1 MCRQSLNFKG
11 LHRLE
16 EKWSEEARQQ
26 QIDDLFGE
34 YLDDM
39 LDGCVWLGFFMFELE
54 ETQKKLQQMSDWDF
68 DKDLFEGVMYDAI
81 DLVIISPPREYDEPR
96 TFEHT
101 LFASK
106 YPIRS
111 SKGKGTK
118 RSREFKTGR
127 GCESFEVLVLV

>member
-1 MCRQSLNFKG
+1 MCRQTLNFKG

-39 LDGCVWLGFFMFELE
+39 LDGCVWFQFLMFELE
-54 ETQKKLQQMSDWDF
+54 EAQKKLQQMADWDF
-68 DKDLFEGVMYDAI
+68 DKDLFEGVLYDAI
-81 DLVIISPPREYDEPR
+81 DIVILKNPREYDEPK

-101 LFASK
+101 LFVQK
-106 YPIRS
+106 FPIRN
-111 SKGKGTK
+111 SKGNGK
-118 RSREFKTGR
+118 RWRES
-127 GCESFEVLVLV
+127 SFEPAIFEIVLVV

>member
-1 MCRQSLNFKG
+1 MCRQSLNFRG

-26 QIDDLFGE
+26 QIDELFGE

-39 LDGCVWLGFFMFELE
+39 LDGCDWLDFLMFELE
-54 ETQKKLQQMSDWDF
+54 EAQRRLQDMSDWDF
-68 DKDLFEGVMYDAI
+68 DKDLFEGVLYDAI
-81 DLVIISPPREYDEPR
+81 NIIKEMPPPEFDEPK

-106 YPIRS
+106 IPIRQENPR
-111 SKGKGTK
+111 GTK
-118 RSREFKTGR
+118 HAREIKSAASDAFDILI
-127 GCESFEVLVLV
+127 VV

>member
-1 MCRQSLNFKG
+1 MCRQTLKFKG

-26 QIDDLFGE
+26 QVDDLFGE

-39 LDGCVWLGFFMFELE
+39 LDGCTWLNFLMFELE

-68 DKDLFEGVMYDAI
+68 NKDIFEGVMYDAI
-81 DLVIISPPREYDEPR
+81 DLVVSTPPREYDEPR

-101 LFASK
+101 LFAQKS
-106 YPIRS
+106 PIRKENPS
-111 SKGKGTK
+111 NSM
-118 RSREFKTGR
+118 RAREFSTAA
-127 GCESFEVLVLV
+127 SDVFDILIIV